1 MDSGIPY
8 GDIIVIG
15 AIAAFILLRYR
26 AMLGE
31 PRGRDEGVRPSAA
44 PLGEKERV
52 VQLPLLRASPATRE
66 KADDFSKHGDSLA
79 EKFVAMRA
87 IDREFSPDEFLQG
100 ARTAYEMVITAFS
113 KRDEDTLKMLLSP
126 DMFKSFALSL
136 ADAQKENRF
145 TDTTLVAITS
155 AKISSAKLVGNQ
167 ATLSVDFVSDQIH
180 LIRDVA
186 GIILEGDPSAQLRVE
201 DAWTFTRNLSSASPN
216 WTIIET

>member
-1 MDSGIPY
+1 MDGGLPY

-31 PRGRDEGVRPSAA
+31 PRGRDESARPSVA
-44 PLGEKERV
+44 PLTENERV
-52 VQLPLLRASPATRE
+52 VQLPMLRAAPTTPE
-66 KADDFSKHGDSLA
+66 KADDFSKHGESLA

-87 IDREFSPDEFLQG
+87 IDREFSPDDFLQG
-100 ARTAYEMVITAFS
+100 ARTVYEMVITAFS
-113 KRDEDTLKMLLSP
+113 KRDEETLTMLLSP

-136 ADAQKENRF
+136 ADAKNEKRF

-155 AKISSAKLVGNQ
+155 AKITSAKLVGTL
-167 ATLSVDFVSDQIH
+167 ATISVDFISDQIH
-180 LIRDVA
+180 LIRDEA
-186 GIILEGDPSAQLRVE
+186 GTIIEGDPSAQLKVE
-201 DAWTFTRNLSSASPN
+201 DSWAFTRNLNSASPN